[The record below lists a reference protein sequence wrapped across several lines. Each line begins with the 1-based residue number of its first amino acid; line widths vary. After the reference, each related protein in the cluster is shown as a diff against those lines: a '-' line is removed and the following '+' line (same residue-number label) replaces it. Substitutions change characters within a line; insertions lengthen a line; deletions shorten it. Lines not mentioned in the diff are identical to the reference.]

1 MVTGTPN
8 RVYRFRG
15 HGVLSHVGNVE
26 IRKTPCLGDR
36 FQSTAAAGRKCRIVV
51 MLQRVTT
58 RNEAVMRVSAER
70 PLFRRAGAAFPGI
83 GSAICASPCVPAHF
97 V

>member
-1 MVTGTPN
+1 MVMGAPN
-8 RVYRFRG
+8 HVHPIRA
-15 HGVLSHVGNVE
+15 HGVPSHGGKVE

-36 FQSTAAAGRKCRIVV
+36 FQATAAAGRRCKTVV
-51 MLQRVTT
+51 MLQRVTI

-70 PLFRRAGAAFPGI
+70 PSFHRAGAAFPGI
-83 GSAICASPCVPAHF
+83 GSAICASPCVPAHS